1 MSRMLGLAFLLLAL
15 VAGAQGRA
23 QEITNCDA
31 AARADI
37 EAAAAF
43 ISGKP
48 TPTSSVGHMSQIV
61 DQYTFLT
68 EQQRQEVVRKW
79 VGLNIHCSDSETVC
93 EGNTTGRAHGS
104 IGNRINICYY
114 TAVRLGHTLCDLV
127 GTMLHEQGHAHGFR
141 MVPGHNDPNDFVRD
155 NDPIYRMGS
164 IAESYCRAQATAG
177 NFTNSVLRGRGSR
190 AIGDACT
197 QDLQCASSRCSQNQ
211 CVCDQNADCPT
222 GQSCFRPVTARN
234 YCASTS
240 LPINAACTADAQCL
254 SDQCEGDVCVCRHDS
269 DCPTG
274 QVCRTPVTGRNFC
287 ERSQD
292 VGARPIGSACNSN
305 AECLS
310 NTCEFHTCV
319 CNSDGDCPSAQECY
333 RPIGERN
340 ICRPV
345 ALPIN
350 AACQRD
356 SQCRSGRCEGD
367 RCVCRHDADC
377 PSGLVCRTP
386 VFGTNRCER

>member
-1 MSRMLGLAFLLLAL
+1 MSWMLGLAFLLLAL

-23 QEITNCDA
+23 QEITNGNA

-48 TPTSSVGHMSQIV
+48 TPTSTVGHMSQIV

-79 VGLNIHCSDSETVC
+79 VGLNIHCSDSEAVC

-177 NFTNSVLRGRGSR
+177 NFTDSVLRGRAVARSATPAPRTCSAPRAGARRTSASATRTPTAPQGRAASGPSR
-190 AIGDACT
+190 HAT
-197 QDLQCASSRCSQNQ
+197 
-211 CVCDQNADCPT
+211 
-222 GQSCFRPVTARN
+222 TARAPHFQSMPPAPRTRSASPTSARATSASAGTTATAPPDR
-234 YCASTS
+234 CA
-240 LPINAACTADAQCL
+240 
-254 SDQCEGDVCVCRHDS
+254 
-269 DCPTG
+269 
-274 QVCRTPVTGRNFC
+274 
-287 ERSQD
+287 
-292 VGARPIGSACNSN
+292 ARP
-305 AECLS
+305 
-310 NTCEFHTCV
+310 
-319 CNSDGDCPSAQECY
+319 
-333 RPIGERN
+333 
-340 ICRPV
+340 
-345 ALPIN
+345 
-350 AACQRD
+350 
-356 SQCRSGRCEGD
+356 
-367 RCVCRHDADC
+367 
-377 PSGLVCRTP
+377 
-386 VFGTNRCER
+386 